1 MCRAYE
7 RTNWEKVWEAITR
20 RRWDGF
26 KELYEIL
33 AVVDVRCYS
42 LRAGCW
48 GYHMLIALAEERLG
62 KAEVGYIDFGETI
75 KKSGAWRLWWGEGKD
90 RIRGHREAIEK
101 CSIWRLP
108 FEGNVEC
115 ISFREAIV
123 KWSTWSLLRGQMI
136 FGSLIS
142 RLVAINEIKCR

>member
-1 MCRAYE
+1 MECMIHLQDTVCRAYE

-90 RIRGHREAIEK
+90 RTRGHREAIEK

-108 FEGNVEC
+108 FEGGERRMYKFQGGH
-115 ISFREAIV
+115 SKV
-123 KWSTWSLLRGQMI
+123 KYMKSPK
-136 FGSLIS
+136 GSDDFWLFD
-142 RLVAINEIKCR
+142 L